1 MKNLFRSIKEWAPRF
16 HLRVKE
22 CANTEMMD
30 HFIEKYMKRLEIDLN
45 RIAATRLA
53 EGSLTGTLIFTVLR
67 GGPKEL
73 HIKPSDPVLFYK
85 LEFGEFNDDGT
96 LKTPPHSILQDWKAI
111 IKV

>member
-1 MKNLFRSIKEWAPRF
+1 MKNSFRSIEEWAPKF
-16 HLRVKE
+16 HERVKL

-30 HFIEKYMKRLEIDLN
+30 HLLDKMIVRMEADLN
-45 RIAATRLA
+45 RIAMTRLA
-53 EGSLTGTLIFTVLR
+53 EGEFTGTLTFKVTK

-96 LKTPPHSILQDWKAI
+96 LKTPPHSILADWKAI
-111 IKV
+111 VKV